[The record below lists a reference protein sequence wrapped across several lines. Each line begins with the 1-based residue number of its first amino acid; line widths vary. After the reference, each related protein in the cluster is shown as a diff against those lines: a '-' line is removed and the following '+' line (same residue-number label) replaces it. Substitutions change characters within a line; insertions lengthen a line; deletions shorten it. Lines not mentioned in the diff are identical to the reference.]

1 MFHLRVMPQGTDI
14 FPGTAK
20 VDLCPQIIVHISPC
34 KNTFSI
40 IHFGILLKMQ
50 HFYFSTGFLS
60 LQLSFQFLSAQ
71 QKTVN
76 WPTFLFL
83 DSIWEMIFTPHPI
96 SFFASL
102 SHTLSH
108 THTHLCTHTSLSTL
122 THLSYSHTPFSHCDI
137 LMKIFLDDVF
147 IQPS

>member
-1 MFHLRVMPQGTDI
+1 MPQSTDI

-20 VDLCPQIIVHISPC
+20 VDLGPQIIVHISPC
-34 KNTFSI
+34 KNTFLI

-76 WPTFLFL
+76 
-83 DSIWEMIFTPHPI
+83 
-96 SFFASL
+96 
-102 SHTLSH
+102 
-108 THTHLCTHTSLSTL
+108 
-122 THLSYSHTPFSHCDI
+122 
-137 LMKIFLDDVF
+137 
-147 IQPS
+147 

>member
-1 MFHLRVMPQGTDI
+1 MFHLRVMPQSTDI
-14 FPGTAK
+14 SPGTAK

-76 WPTFLFL
+76 
-83 DSIWEMIFTPHPI
+83 
-96 SFFASL
+96 
-102 SHTLSH
+102 
-108 THTHLCTHTSLSTL
+108 
-122 THLSYSHTPFSHCDI
+122 
-137 LMKIFLDDVF
+137 
-147 IQPS
+147 